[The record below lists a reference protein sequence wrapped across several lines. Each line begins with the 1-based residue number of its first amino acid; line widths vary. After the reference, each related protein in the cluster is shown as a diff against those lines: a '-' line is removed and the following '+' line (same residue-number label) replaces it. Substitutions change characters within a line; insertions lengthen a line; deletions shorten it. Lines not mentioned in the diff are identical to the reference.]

1 MKKLSCLVLALGL
14 AAGCHKGDRASDK
27 AADEVVA
34 KQKDLD
40 KSVEDNTKKL
50 DDTRDK
56 AAALHDAT
64 TAFNDRKEIRLI
76 GLHAEAGVITPQGD
90 MISSLAAQLPLTQDA
105 RKNLDDKVAT
115 LEARMGDANAKI
127 GDLQTATPDQWKD
140 RDNAAA
146 EAMKNLESA
155 RDDAWKAF
163 KNAKRTD
170 GHSS

>member
-40 KSVEDNTKKL
+40 KQMDENNSHVT
-50 DDTRDK
+50 DTRDK
-56 AAALHDAT
+56 AAALHNAT
-64 TAFNDRKEIRLI
+64 TAFDDRKEIRLI
-76 GLHAEAGVITPQGD
+76 GLRAEAGMVSPQGD
-90 MISSLAAQLPLTQDA
+90 MISSLAAQLPLTDDA

-127 GDLQTATPDQWKD
+127 ADLQTATPDQWKD
-140 RDNAAA
+140 RDDAAA
-146 EAMKNLESA
+146 AAMKNLESA

-163 KNAKRTD
+163 KKAKRTD